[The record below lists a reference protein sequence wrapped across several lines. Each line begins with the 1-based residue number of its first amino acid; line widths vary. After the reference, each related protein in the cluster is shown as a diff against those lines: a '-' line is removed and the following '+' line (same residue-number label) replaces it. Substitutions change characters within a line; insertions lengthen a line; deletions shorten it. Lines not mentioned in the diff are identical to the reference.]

1 MKVFVL
7 LFLIVAVPATAVSL
21 YLLIRHFHR
30 KWRWQDR
37 VNANTITQASLD
49 DATCEVLPDGQVR
62 HSGILN
68 DRTRGRTSRAL
79 NLKGD

>member
-1 MKVFVL
+1 MVKLIVL
-7 LFLIVAVPATAVSL
+7 LLVIVVGLAATVGL

-30 KWRWQDR
+30 KWGWQDR

-62 HSGILN
+62 H
-68 DRTRGRTSRAL
+68 TGRLQAEQHRETGRVGL
-79 NLKGD
+79 G

>member
-1 MKVFVL
+1 MTKLIVL
-7 LFLIVAVPATAVSL
+7 LFVIVLALGTVVAL

-62 HSGILN
+62 H
-68 DRTRGRTSRAL
+68 TGR
-79 NLKGD
+79 LKIDHLRQQEKIGRMP

>member
-1 MKVFVL
+1 MIKLIVL
-7 LFLIVAVPATAVSL
+7 LLVIVMGLATAVGL

-62 HSGILN
+62 HTGRL
-68 DRTRGRTSRAL
+68 DAARKRTEERIH
-79 NLKGD
+79 